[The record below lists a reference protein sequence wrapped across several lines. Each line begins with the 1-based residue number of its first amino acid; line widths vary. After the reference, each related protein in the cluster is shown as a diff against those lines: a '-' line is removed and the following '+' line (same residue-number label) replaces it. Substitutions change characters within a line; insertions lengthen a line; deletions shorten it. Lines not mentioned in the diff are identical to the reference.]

1 MATSLMLGSTKQ
13 VASDSSKGV
22 TLSWCDLSVYATDR
36 GNKICNQ
43 LIKNVRGAVQP
54 GDLTAILGG
63 SGAGKTSL
71 MEALAFRTSPGVIV
85 HGDVYANGQSVG
97 SPYMR
102 HHSGFMQQE
111 DIFIG
116 TMTVLEHLTFMAR
129 MKLDRRTKSWEVRQ
143 RIDRLLREVGLSC
156 RSNTRIGS
164 GGDDKVLS
172 GGEKKRL
179 AFATELLTDPRILFL
194 DEPTTGLDAHSA
206 NVLVGQLTTV
216 ASRGRTVLCTIHQA
230 SSAIF
235 DTFHRIVLVADGRI
249 AFAGTSEQAVRF
261 FTSLGYEC
269 PKTYNPADFLV
280 ATLAITHNDEDHGR
294 RTTQRICDAFLTSD
308 ACKELDVVLQLQL
321 HIAQSYNWR
330 KDLREVSEFKHPRW
344 WWRLFWLT
352 HRGFKQVLRDPS
364 LQLLR
369 ILQKMCVATMAGLCF
384 VGAVALDQP
393 GIQAVQ
399 GVVFILVA
407 ENAFFPM
414 YATLA
419 LIPQEIPLFLREY
432 RGGMYSIHLYYIS
445 RMISLVP
452 GLMVE
457 PVLFST
463 VIYWLAGLRNTFR
476 AFGLSML
483 VVIAT
488 MNVSTAC
495 SCFFSAAFDTVPL
508 AMAYLVPF
516 DYVLM
521 ITMGPFTKLSTLPV
535 YIRWIKYISWLL
547 HSTEA
552 LTILQWEGVH
562 NISCQAPHPDL
573 PCIAEGSVVL
583 DQYDFEA
590 DHFWQDM
597 MLMGII
603 YMGFHLLGYSC
614 LWNRCRS
621 K

>member
-330 KDLREVSEFKHPRW
+330 KDLREQASAMVVETLLVDPSRVQAGPARPIAAVIKDPPEDVRSHNGRPLFRRGSRSGPTRNPSCPRSGLHSGG
-344 WWRLFWLT
+344 RKCIFSDVCNL
-352 HRGFKQVLRDPS
+352 GPDPSGDPS
-364 LQLLR
+364 LPKGIPRRDVLHPSVLHLKNDIFGTR
-369 ILQKMCVATMAGLCF
+369 INGRTGAIFYGDILARRTSKHVQSIRFVHVGGNRHHERLHGLQWVA
-384 VGAVALDQP
+384 
-393 GIQAVQ
+393 
-399 GVVFILVA
+399 
-407 ENAFFPM
+407 
-414 YATLA
+414 
-419 LIPQEIPLFLREY
+419 
-432 RGGMYSIHLYYIS
+432 
-445 RMISLVP
+445 
-452 GLMVE
+452 
-457 PVLFST
+457 FSP
-463 VIYWLAGLRNTFR
+463 R
-476 AFGLSML
+476 
-483 VVIAT
+483 
-488 MNVSTAC
+488 
-495 SCFFSAAFDTVPL
+495 
-508 AMAYLVPF
+508 
-516 DYVLM
+516 
-521 ITMGPFTKLSTLPV
+521 LST
-535 YIRWIKYISWLL
+535 R
-547 HSTEA
+547 
-552 LTILQWEGVH
+552 
-562 NISCQAPHPDL
+562 
-573 PCIAEGSVVL
+573 
-583 DQYDFEA
+583 
-590 DHFWQDM
+590 
-597 MLMGII
+597 
-603 YMGFHLLGYSC
+603 C
-614 LWNRCRS
+614 LWRWLIWFPSTMC
-621 K
+621 